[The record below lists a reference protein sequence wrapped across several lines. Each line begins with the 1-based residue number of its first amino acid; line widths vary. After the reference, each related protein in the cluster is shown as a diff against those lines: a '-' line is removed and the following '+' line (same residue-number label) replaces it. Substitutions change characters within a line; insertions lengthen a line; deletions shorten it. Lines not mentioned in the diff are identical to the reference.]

1 MSVFRACAAAAVVL
15 AFAVQP
21 GIAASFPADS
31 SQPSSARGRLLHL
44 VHGEHEECVLAHRH
58 RWDGRVVPCL
68 LEDTDDDEDD
78 GVGHD
83 DEGDDDDDDEANCVQ
98 VGPLQVCQ

>member
-1 MSVFRACAAAAVVL
+1 MVIPATDGIVSIALFIVSETFMSVFRACAAAAVVL

-78 GVGHD
+78 
-83 DEGDDDDDDEANCVQ
+83 
-98 VGPLQVCQ
+98 